1 MFGIVST
8 ISVLERVLEGTSKWA
23 DIINSSEN
31 IYAFEDKPI
40 NNDKVFDLSQ
50 SGSLIR
56 DPEIKNFPSINI
68 LKRYSSCVFLMDI
81 DPQEARRIQEQYG
94 VICQSIAAMDDS
106 ILTSVAPDHFELEYG
121 ENGYDWKRVLKGLSI
136 PTFPSNCLIINDRY
150 LFTDDDILGEKV
162 PGYDNVVSLL
172 DALLP
177 KKFNENPQGPEY
189 FPYQVLIIYQP
200 DTNSRL
206 TPAEIKERFDKLA
219 TKINKIRLRTY
230 HISFELIGL
239 NGANK
244 NSFFQNSHNRRIY
257 SNYFTISC
265 DHQIA
270 AFCRSKSRCSQSIE
284 ILKHFSKLDK
294 DGSDQPVKGH
304 NAFVGKLSESISD
317 WMRHVNYEATY
328 RVAKNGNYRLT
339 IHHLENR
346 LVAPNTK

>member
-1 MFGIVST
+1 MGSVMANRCLLVQNIAGALSRSNIVKVGLGDSLNMYPETQSPTEHST
-8 ISVLERVLEGTSKWA
+8 SLLMRSIDGAHVFTDGLEGKCRGLYRVSRSYWNT
-23 DIINSSEN
+23 
-31 IYAFEDKPI
+31 P
-40 NNDKVFDLSQ
+40 VL
-50 SGSLIR
+50 
-56 DPEIKNFPSINI
+56 
-68 LKRYSSCVFLMDI
+68 
-81 DPQEARRIQEQYG
+81 YG
-94 VICQSIAAMDDS
+94 VFG
-106 ILTSVAPDHFELEYG
+106 H
-121 ENGYDWKRVLKGLSI
+121 GL
-136 PTFPSNCLIINDRY
+136 Y
-150 LFTDDDILGEKV
+150 LFE
-162 PGYDNVVSLL
+162 
-172 DALLP
+172 
-177 KKFNENPQGPEY
+177 
-189 FPYQVLIIYQP
+189 P
-200 DTNSRL
+200 DGTVHRI
-206 TPAEIKERFDKLA
+206 AD
-219 TKINKIRLRTY
+219 Y

>member
-1 MFGIVST
+1 
-8 ISVLERVLEGTSKWA
+8 
-23 DIINSSEN
+23 
-31 IYAFEDKPI
+31 
-40 NNDKVFDLSQ
+40 
-50 SGSLIR
+50 
-56 DPEIKNFPSINI
+56 
-68 LKRYSSCVFLMDI
+68 MDI

-219 TKINKIRLRTY
+219 TKINKIRPRTY